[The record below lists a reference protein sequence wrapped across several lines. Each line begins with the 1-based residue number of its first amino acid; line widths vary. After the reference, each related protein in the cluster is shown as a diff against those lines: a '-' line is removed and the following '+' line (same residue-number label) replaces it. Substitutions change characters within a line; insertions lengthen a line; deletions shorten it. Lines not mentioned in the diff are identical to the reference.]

1 MRIIT
6 SRFGPRTKSRM
17 NRRKNLRPVAH
28 FTIPTWIFLTATVLI
43 PFVYGIY
50 ISFLNI
56 NLASFLPPVFIGFE
70 NYQNVLS
77 APETWATFR
86 ITLAITFIGLLVQ
99 LPLGVILALALH
111 ENLKGTKLFRS
122 ILITPML
129 LTPVAVGLTYRFMFD
144 TDLGVINWTLS
155 LLEVDKVNWLGS
167 QTSALLAL
175 IIVDSWQSIPFV
187 MLLVLAALT
196 AISPSL
202 YEAARVDGAGAGQ
215 IFRNLTLPL
224 IMPTLLV
231 ITMIKIMDFLK
242 LFDTLFILTRG
253 GPGNSTTTLGLWT
266 YKTGF
271 IFLELSRAAALG
283 VLVAL
288 ITLPVY
294 FLWRKASK
302 GVR

>member
-1 MRIIT
+1 MIAKV
-6 SRFGPRTKSRM
+6 SRP
-17 NRRKNLRPVAH
+17 NLLRRKNLRPVAQL
-28 FTIPTWIFLTATVLI
+28 TIPTWIFLALVVLI
-43 PFVYGIY
+43 PFFYGVY

-56 NLASFLPPVFIGFE
+56 NLASFLPPSFVGFD
-70 NYQNVLS
+70 NYQTVLAAS
-77 APETWATFR
+77 ETWSTLR
-86 ITLAITFIGLLVQ
+86 ITLIITFIGLLTQ
-99 LPLGVILALALH
+99 IPIGILLALVLH
-111 ENLKGTKLFRS
+111 ENLRGTKIFRS

-144 TDLGVINWTLS
+144 TDLGVINWALGS
-155 LLEVDKVNWLGS
+155 IGIEKVNWLGS
-167 QTSALLAL
+167 QTSALFAI

-187 MLLVLAALT
+187 MLLVIAALT

-202 YEAARVDGAGAGQ
+202 YEAARVDGASASQ
-215 IFRNLTLPL
+215 IFRRITLPL
-224 IMPTLLV
+224 ITPTLLV

-253 GPGNSTTTLGLWT
+253 GPGNATTTLGLWT

-271 IFLELSRAAALG
+271 VFLEFSRAAALG
-283 VLVAL
+283 VIITI

-294 FLWRKASK
+294 FLWRRASR

>member
-1 MRIIT
+1 MIT
-6 SRFGPRTKSRM
+6 KVPRP
-17 NRRKNLRPVAH
+17 NLLRRKNLRPVAQL
-28 FTIPTWIFLTATVLI
+28 TIPTWIFLALVVLI
-43 PFVYGIY
+43 PFFYGVY

-56 NLASFLPPVFIGFE
+56 NLASFLPPSFVGFD
-70 NYQNVLS
+70 NYQTVLAAS
-77 APETWATFR
+77 ETWSTLR
-86 ITLAITFIGLLVQ
+86 ITLIITFIGLLTQ
-99 LPLGVILALALH
+99 IPIGILLAVVLH
-111 ENLKGTKLFRS
+111 ENLRGTKIFRS

-144 TDLGVINWTLS
+144 TDLGVINWALGS
-155 LLEVDKVNWLGS
+155 LGIEKVNWLGS
-167 QTSALLAL
+167 QTSALFAI

-202 YEAARVDGAGAGQ
+202 YEAARVDGASVNQ
-215 IFRNLTLPL
+215 IFRRITLPL
-224 IMPTLLV
+224 ITPTLLV

-253 GPGNSTTTLGLWT
+253 GPGNATTTLGLWT

-271 IFLELSRAAALG
+271 VFLEFSRAAALG
-283 VLVAL
+283 VIITI

-294 FLWRKASK
+294 FLWRRASR

>member
-1 MRIIT
+1 M
-6 SRFGPRTKSRM
+6 PRP
-17 NRRKNLRPVAH
+17 NLLRRKNLRPVAQL
-28 FTIPTWIFLTATVLI
+28 TIPTWIFLAMVVLI
-43 PFVYGIY
+43 PFFYGVY

-56 NLASFLPPVFIGFE
+56 NLASFLPPSFVGFD
-70 NYQNVLS
+70 NYQTVLAAS
-77 APETWATFR
+77 ETWSTLR
-86 ITLAITFIGLLVQ
+86 ITLIITFIGLLTQ
-99 LPLGVILALALH
+99 IPIGILLALVLH
-111 ENLKGTKLFRS
+111 ENLRGTKVFRS

-144 TDLGVINWTLS
+144 TDLGVINWALGS
-155 LLEVDKVNWLGS
+155 LGIERVNWLGS
-167 QTSALLAL
+167 QTSALFAI

-202 YEAARVDGAGAGQ
+202 YEAARVDGASANQ
-215 IFRNLTLPL
+215 IFRRITLPL
-224 IMPTLLV
+224 ITPTLLV

-253 GPGNSTTTLGLWT
+253 GPGNATTTLGLWT

-271 IFLELSRAAALG
+271 VFLEFSRAAALG
-283 VLVAL
+283 VIITI

-294 FLWRKASK
+294 FLWRRASR

>member
-1 MRIIT
+1 MVTNLPEPRIF
-6 SRFGPRTKSRM
+6 SRVK
-17 NRRKNLRPVAH
+17 NRKNLRPVAH
-28 FTIPTWIFLTATVLI
+28 FTIPTWIFLSLTILI
-43 PFVYGIY
+43 PFIYGIY
-50 ISFLNI
+50 ISFLNV
-56 NLASFLPPVFIGFE
+56 NLASFLPASFIGFE
-70 NYQNVLS
+70 NYLNVLR
-77 APETWATFR
+77 APETWSTFQ
-86 ITLAITFIGLLVQ
+86 ITLVITIFGLLVQ
-99 LPLGVILALALH
+99 IPLGIILALALH
-111 ENLKGTKLFRS
+111 ENLRGTKIFRS

-144 TDLGVINWTLS
+144 TDLGVINWTLG
-155 LLEVDKVNWLGS
+155 LLNIEKVNWLGS
-167 QTSALLAL
+167 QTSALFAI

-202 YEAARVDGAGAGQ
+202 YEAARVDGASSSQ

-224 IMPTLLV
+224 ITPTLLV

-253 GPGNSTTTLGLWT
+253 GPGNATTTLGLWT

-283 VLVAL
+283 VIVA
-288 ITLPVY
+288 IISLPVY

>member
-1 MRIIT
+1 ML
-6 SRFGPRTKSRM
+6 
-17 NRRKNLRPVAH
+17 RRKNLRPVAQL
-28 FTIPTWIFLTATVLI
+28 TIPTWIFLVLVVLI
-43 PFVYGIY
+43 PFFYGVYL
-50 ISFLNI
+50 SFLNI
-56 NLASFLPPVFIGFE
+56 NLASFLPPSFVGFD
-70 NYQNVLS
+70 NYQTVLAAS
-77 APETWATFR
+77 ETWSTLR
-86 ITLAITFIGLLVQ
+86 ITLIITFIGLLTQ
-99 LPLGVILALALH
+99 IPIGILLALVLH
-111 ENLKGTKLFRS
+111 ENLRGTKIFRS

-144 TDLGVINWTLS
+144 TDLGVINWALGS
-155 LLEVDKVNWLGS
+155 IGIEKVNWLGS
-167 QTSALLAL
+167 QTSALFAI

-202 YEAARVDGAGAGQ
+202 YEAARVDGASASQ
-215 IFRNLTLPL
+215 IFRRITLPL
-224 IMPTLLV
+224 ITPTLLV

-253 GPGNSTTTLGLWT
+253 GPGNATTTLGLWT

-271 IFLELSRAAALG
+271 VFLEFSRAAALG
-283 VLVAL
+283 VIITI

-294 FLWRKASK
+294 FLWRRASR

>member
-1 MRIIT
+1 MIAKV
-6 SRFGPRTKSRM
+6 SRP
-17 NRRKNLRPVAH
+17 NLLRRKNLRPVAQL
-28 FTIPTWIFLTATVLI
+28 TIPTWIFLAMVVLI
-43 PFVYGIY
+43 PFFYGVY

-56 NLASFLPPVFIGFE
+56 NLASFLPPSFVGFD
-70 NYQNVLS
+70 NYQNVLAAS
-77 APETWATFR
+77 ETWSTLR
-86 ITLAITFIGLLVQ
+86 ITLIITFIGLLTQ
-99 LPLGVILALALH
+99 IPIGILLALVLH
-111 ENLKGTKLFRS
+111 ENLRGTKIFRS

-144 TDLGVINWTLS
+144 TDLGVINWALGS
-155 LLEVDKVNWLGS
+155 IGIEKVNWLGS
-167 QTSALLAL
+167 QTSALFAI

-202 YEAARVDGAGAGQ
+202 YEAARVDGASASQ
-215 IFRNLTLPL
+215 IFRRITLPL
-224 IMPTLLV
+224 ITPTLLV

-253 GPGNSTTTLGLWT
+253 GPGNATTTLGLWT

-271 IFLELSRAAALG
+271 VFLEFSRAAALG
-283 VLVAL
+283 VIITI

-294 FLWRKASK
+294 FLWRRASK

>member
-1 MRIIT
+1 M
-6 SRFGPRTKSRM
+6 K
-17 NRRKNLRPVAH
+17 NRKNLRPVAH
-28 FTIPTWIFLTATVLI
+28 FTIPTWIFLSLTILI
-43 PFVYGIY
+43 PFIYGIY
-50 ISFLNI
+50 ISFLDI
-56 NLASFLPPVFIGFE
+56 NLASFLPASFIGFE
-70 NYQNVLS
+70 NYLNVLR
-77 APETWATFR
+77 APETWSTFQ
-86 ITLAITFIGLLVQ
+86 ITLVITIFGLLVQ
-99 LPLGVILALALH
+99 IPLGIILALALH
-111 ENLKGTKLFRS
+111 ENLRGTKIFRS

-144 TDLGVINWTLS
+144 TDLGVINWTLG
-155 LLEVDKVNWLGS
+155 LLNIEKVNWLGS
-167 QTSALLAL
+167 QTSALFAI

-202 YEAARVDGAGAGQ
+202 YEAARVDGASSSQ

-224 IMPTLLV
+224 ITPTLLV

-253 GPGNSTTTLGLWT
+253 GPGNATTTLGLWT

-283 VLVAL
+283 VIVA
-288 ITLPVY
+288 IISLPVY

>member
-1 MRIIT
+1 MIAKV
-6 SRFGPRTKSRM
+6 SRP
-17 NRRKNLRPVAH
+17 NLLRRKNLRPVAQL
-28 FTIPTWIFLTATVLI
+28 TIPTWIFLALVVLI
-43 PFVYGIY
+43 PFFYGVY

-56 NLASFLPPVFIGFE
+56 NLASFLPPSFVGFD
-70 NYQNVLS
+70 NYQTVLAAS
-77 APETWATFR
+77 ETWSTLR
-86 ITLAITFIGLLVQ
+86 ITLIITFIGLLTQ
-99 LPLGVILALALH
+99 IPIGILLALVLH
-111 ENLKGTKLFRS
+111 ENLRGTKTFRS

-144 TDLGVINWTLS
+144 TDLGVINWALGS
-155 LLEVDKVNWLGS
+155 IGIEKVNWLGS
-167 QTSALLAL
+167 QTSALFAI

-202 YEAARVDGAGAGQ
+202 YEAARVDGASASQ
-215 IFRNLTLPL
+215 IFRRITLPL
-224 IMPTLLV
+224 ITPTLLV

-253 GPGNSTTTLGLWT
+253 GPGNATTTLGLWT

-271 IFLELSRAAALG
+271 VFLEFSRAAALG
-283 VLVAL
+283 VIITV

-294 FLWRKASK
+294 FLWRRASR

>member
-1 MRIIT
+1 
-6 SRFGPRTKSRM
+6 
-17 NRRKNLRPVAH
+17 
-28 FTIPTWIFLTATVLI
+28 
-43 PFVYGIY
+43 
-50 ISFLNI
+50 
-56 NLASFLPPVFIGFE
+56 
-70 NYQNVLS
+70 
-77 APETWATFR
+77 
-86 ITLAITFIGLLVQ
+86 
-99 LPLGVILALALH
+99 
-111 ENLKGTKLFRS
+111 
-122 ILITPML
+122 ML

-144 TDLGVINWTLS
+144 TDLGVINWALS
-155 LLEVDKVNWLGS
+155 LLEIEKVNWLGS
-167 QTSALLAL
+167 QTSALIAI

-202 YEAARVDGAGAGQ
+202 YEASRVDGASSAQ
-215 IFRNLTLPL
+215 IFYRITLPL
-224 IMPTLLV
+224 ITPTLLV

-253 GPGNSTTTLGLWT
+253 GPGNATTTLGLWT

>member
-1 MRIIT
+1 MIT
-6 SRFGPRTKSRM
+6 KVPRP
-17 NRRKNLRPVAH
+17 NLLRRKNLRPVAQL
-28 FTIPTWIFLTATVLI
+28 TIPTWIFLALVVLI
-43 PFVYGIY
+43 PFFYGVH

-56 NLASFLPPVFIGFE
+56 NLASFLPPSFVGFD
-70 NYQNVLS
+70 NYQTVLAAS
-77 APETWATFR
+77 ETWSTLR
-86 ITLAITFIGLLVQ
+86 ITLIITFIGLLTQ
-99 LPLGVILALALH
+99 IPIGILLALVLH
-111 ENLKGTKLFRS
+111 ENLRGTKVFRS

-144 TDLGVINWTLS
+144 TDLGVINWALGS
-155 LLEVDKVNWLGS
+155 LGIEKVNWLGS
-167 QTSALLAL
+167 QTSALFAI

-202 YEAARVDGAGAGQ
+202 YEAARVDGASVNQ
-215 IFRNLTLPL
+215 IFRRITLPL
-224 IMPTLLV
+224 ITPTLLV

-253 GPGNSTTTLGLWT
+253 GPGNATTTLGLWT

-271 IFLELSRAAALG
+271 VFLEFSRAAALG
-283 VLVAL
+283 VIITI

-294 FLWRKASK
+294 FLWRRASR

>member
-1 MRIIT
+1 M
-6 SRFGPRTKSRM
+6 PRP
-17 NRRKNLRPVAH
+17 NLLRRKNLRPVAQL
-28 FTIPTWIFLTATVLI
+28 TIPTWIFLAMVVLI
-43 PFVYGIY
+43 PFFYGVY

-56 NLASFLPPVFIGFE
+56 NLASFLPPSFVGFD
-70 NYQNVLS
+70 NYQTVLAAS
-77 APETWATFR
+77 ETWSTLR
-86 ITLAITFIGLLVQ
+86 ITLIITFIGLLTQ
-99 LPLGVILALALH
+99 IPIGILLALVLH
-111 ENLKGTKLFRS
+111 ENLRGTKVFRS

-144 TDLGVINWTLS
+144 TDLGVINWALGS
-155 LLEVDKVNWLGS
+155 LGIERVNWLGS
-167 QTSALLAL
+167 QASALFAI

-202 YEAARVDGAGAGQ
+202 YEAARVDGASANQ
-215 IFRNLTLPL
+215 IFRRITLPL
-224 IMPTLLV
+224 ITPTLLV

-253 GPGNSTTTLGLWT
+253 GPGNATTTLGLWT

-271 IFLELSRAAALG
+271 VFLEFSRAAALG
-283 VLVAL
+283 VIITI

-294 FLWRKASK
+294 FLWRRASR